1 MPPTT
6 PGQDAASGRH
16 WSRSD
21 SVQDPH
27 PSPILW
33 LSESLLPALCRPA
46 VSALLVAAPITAAC
60 RRHPCTHSFQ
70 PLRDSVSSAKF
81 RMQEERPWVALF
93 GWGPLVHSAMGA
105 RPRGAVMHSHAC
117 EDTPPVPSRMR
128 ETDIEMKRHTRT
140 ERCPHRKGSTVIG
153 PGPPSA
159 DSGTRTQRRRLWP
172 LPPLLLHCYLPWS
185 VLTFGLC

>member
-1 MPPTT
+1 M
-6 PGQDAASGRH
+6 
-16 WSRSD
+16 
-21 SVQDPH
+21 
-27 PSPILW
+27 
-33 LSESLLPALCRPA
+33 
-46 VSALLVAAPITAAC
+46 
-60 RRHPCTHSFQ
+60 
-70 PLRDSVSSAKF
+70 
-81 RMQEERPWVALF
+81 ALF

-105 RPRGAVMHSHAC
+105 RPRGAVTHSHAC

-185 VLTFGLC
+185 VLTFGLCEVSELCCPSLLPATLWHLPFNTQTLVFSAQPPPPCCSANALPTGLLGAHVFISAGDWLPDMEKQNRSARTRIAPCH